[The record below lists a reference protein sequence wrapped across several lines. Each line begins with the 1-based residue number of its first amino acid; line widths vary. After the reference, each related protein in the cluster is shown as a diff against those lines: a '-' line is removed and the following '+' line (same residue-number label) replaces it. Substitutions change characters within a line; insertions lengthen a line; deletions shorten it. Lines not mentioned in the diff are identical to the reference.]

1 MKWIL
6 DNLFYAIDFIYFA
19 IGVTILISSFL
30 LYVTT
35 YIKDF
40 NILTKYILRILCG
53 MIVVFD
59 IFYNPHLM
67 LFLITSS
74 YKVFINFT
82 FWVVTFGISFI
93 IIEINLYDKPIKIK
107 ILSIL
112 IVAYCFWSGYFFLKL
127 EVQELFYKEI

>member
-6 DNLFYAIDFIYFA
+6 DNILSAIDFIYFG

-30 LYVTT
+30 VYITT

-40 NILTKYILRILCG
+40 NLLTKYVLRLLCG

-59 IFYNPHLM
+59 IFYNPQLM

-82 FWVVTFGISFI
+82 FWVVTFGISFV

-107 ILSIL
+107 LLSIF
-112 IVAYCFWSGYFFLKL
+112 IIAYCFWTGCYFLKL
-127 EVQELFYKEI
+127 EVQELFY